1 MGQLGRNIFNGEMQ
15 YLHCIYTLTYCLVIV
30 FLLEF
35 LEIVCRKVS
44 FCERLI
50 HLPVFLRQSG
60 TSPQKRP
67 AANLAKW
74 NLAIA
79 LLHSCTIEAETETV
93 VSENRGSVG
102 MALVAG
108 KTTTTDYFC
117 AWCFCVNGLL
127 PRY

>member
-1 MGQLGRNIFNGEMQ
+1 MGQLRKNISNGEMQ
-15 YLHCIYTLTYCLVIV
+15 YLHCTLTYCLVIV

-102 MALVAG
+102 VVVALLLH
-108 KTTTTDYFC
+108 Y
-117 AWCFCVNGLL
+117 FCVNGSL